1 MSTAA
6 MAEPIIDSRAF
17 RDTLGHFATGVT
29 IITTRDEAGQSTGL
43 TANSFSSLSLDPPL
57 VLWSLGK
64 SSQSHEAFCNGG
76 KFAINVLAAD
86 QRELCKQFTRKDI
99 DRFAGVELIEG
110 VTGAP
115 LIPGCLAWFEC
126 TLEHAYE
133 GGDHTILVGRVVRFA
148 QGEGE
153 PLIFYKGGFWDQG

>member
-1 MSTAA
+1 
-6 MAEPIIDSRAF
+6 MAEPIIDSREF
-17 RDTLGHFATGVT
+17 RDTLGRFATGVT
-29 IITTRDEAGQSTGL
+29 IITAREETGEYRGL

-64 SSQSHEAFCNGG
+64 SSQSHEAFCNSGN
-76 KFAINVLAAD
+76 FAINVLAAD

-99 DRFAGVELIEG
+99 DRFQGVELIEG

-115 LIPGCLAWFEC
+115 LIPGSLAWFEC
-126 TLEHAYE
+126 TLEHAYD

-148 QGEGE
+148 PGEGA
-153 PLIFYKGGFWDQG
+153 PLIFYKGDFWDSDGD